1 MCEKTFKR
9 NTEGGELHEGSA
21 SSVRLLEYSFS
32 HFTLT
37 RPKRGGERSRG
48 TRDPTAARAICLAP
62 LPGGI
67 GTPFFLPHPPSEN
80 KPEIKTSRGFVK
92 VEVLRRLDGG
102 SPSHGT
108 VRQLLRFMT
117 YHAEGV
123 GEITVRNELQPRKR
137 GTVKVATNAENY
149 SIGWMTATAMCA
161 QMSRT

>member
-1 MCEKTFKR
+1 MRISRIPAESGKALEPRRDGKTAHNR
-9 NTEGGELHEGSA
+9 QQPRYLA
-21 SSVRLLEYSFS
+21 II
-32 HFTLT
+32 
-37 RPKRGGERSRG
+37 SR
-48 TRDPTAARAICLAP
+48 RLAP
-62 LPGGI
+62 LNEEWGK
-67 GTPFFLPHPPSEN
+67 SR
-80 KPEIKTSRGFVK
+80 EIKTSRGFVK

-102 SPSHGT
+102 SPSLGT